1 MLAPLLWIEKIQV
14 MLMMLVYHQTSLSLS
29 SHSLYLSL
37 LHTYYN
43 NDAIVMLNFFLKMH
57 KIWKTKIFNEL
68 DSSHVWRKLN
78 FFCSRDEKSKWE
90 SEGKVLS
97 DPPFLIPMT

>member
-43 NDAIVMLNFFLKMH
+43 NDAIVMLNFFLKNAQNLENKNFQWVGLLPCVKETEFFLFKGW
-57 KIWKTKIFNEL
+57 KIK
-68 DSSHVWRKLN
+68 VG
-78 FFCSRDEKSKWE
+78 KW
-90 SEGKVLS
+90 G
-97 DPPFLIPMT
+97 